1 MEAGAD
7 SSSTLDLIH
16 PYWVNLFHLDS
27 LKGEVKTVPAR
38 SLLGPWRFGL
48 FAKMVYIRYRDSRP
62 HLAKR
67 VYQESMRCTNPLWK
81 EYGKEKEKNRFRI
94 FIKVFNELIDTFS
107 NSGFD
112 PGESIVPVG
121 AERHIIDGEH
131 RVSTLAFFDKEVT
144 ICEFPV
150 TGMYNLKYRFY
161 RDRGMSDYCMDLTV
175 YESAVLLKNLRVI
188 CLWPGEHSAF
198 PDMVEE
204 LYSRSFNLGRKAC
217 SMLRSAI
224 DPGWSGEAAEGEV
237 RFVFYLPHEADLAAV
252 NGVNTIVYDQD
263 EVLRVSK
270 LVLTWCGRRNWY
282 HGGGIAC
289 LLLAPWAV
297 AWDKLRSDYCFIRYK
312 VKFILARW
320 NNKHWITFYNNLK
333 SFFCD
338 HGS

>member
-1 MEAGAD
+1 MPNCD
-7 SSSTLDLIH
+7 PIPLDLIH
-16 PYWVNLFHLDS
+16 PHWINKFHLDS
-27 LKGEVKTVPAR
+27 LEGEVKIVPAR

-62 HLAKR
+62 HLARR
-67 VYQESMRCTNPLWK
+67 VYRESMRCTNPLWK
-81 EYGKEKEKNRFRI
+81 EYGKEKEKNKYRI
-94 FIKVFNELIDTFS
+94 FIKVFNELINTFS
-107 NSGFD
+107 TSDFD
-112 PGESIVPVG
+112 PRESIVPVG
-121 AERHIIDGEH
+121 AEKHIIDGEH
-131 RVSTLAFFDKEVT
+131 RVSALAFFDKEVT

-161 RDRGMSDYCMDLTV
+161 KDRGMSDYLMDLTV
-175 YESAVLLKNLRVI
+175 YESAILLKNLRVI
-188 CLWPGEHSAF
+188 CIWPGEHVAI
-198 PDMVEE
+198 PDIAEE

-270 LVLTWCGRRNWY
+270 LVLTWSGRRLWY
-282 HGGGIAC
+282 HGGGIAG
-289 LLLAPWAV
+289 LLLAPLAV
-297 AWDKLRSDYCFIRYK
+297 VWDKLSSDYCFIRYK

-320 NNKHWITFYNNLK
+320 NNKHWIAFYNNIK